1 MVTMALLLASLLI
14 GVLFGLLLHKLFG
27 RTANDSKVQAENES
41 LRLEIETLRSQVDGH
56 FATSAVMFQNL
67 TDEYRKLLQHMA
79 DGARSLDVELPG
91 HLLADFSAAASLPE
105 PSEEPNEEPSEEPG
119 DEPGADKSSEQS
131 SGESKTEPF
140 PADESAAAADDA
152 ENSTATAADKLT
164 TGPDSHNSRE

>member
-1 MVTMALLLASLLI
+1 MALLLASLLI
-14 GVLFGLLLHKLFG
+14 GVLFGLLLYKLFG

-67 TDEYRKLLQHMA
+67 TEEYRKLLQHMA

-105 PSEEPNEEPSEEPG
+105 P
-119 DEPGADKSSEQS
+119 DAKPGADKSNHESTGQS
-131 SGESKTEPF
+131 MTEPF
-140 PADESAAAADDA
+140 PADASTAAADDA
-152 ENSTATAADKLT
+152 GNHTAAADKLT

>member
-67 TDEYRKLLQHMA
+67 TEEYRKLLQHMA

-105 PSEEPNEEPSEEPG
+105 PSEEPNEAPG
-119 DEPGADKSSEQS
+119 DEPGADKSSEQP
-131 SGESKTEPF
+131 SGESMTEPF

-152 ENSTATAADKLT
+152 ENPTATAADKLT

>member
-27 RTANDSKVQAENES
+27 RTASDSKVQAENES

-67 TDEYRKLLQHMA
+67 TDEYRKLLQHMS

-105 PSEEPNEEPSEEPG
+105 PNEEPS
-119 DEPGADKSSEQS
+119 DEPGADKSSEQP
-131 SGESKTEPF
+131 SGESMTEPF
-140 PADESAAAADDA
+140 PAEESAAAADDA
-152 ENSTATAADKLT
+152 ENPTATAADKLT

>member
-105 PSEEPNEEPSEEPG
+105 PNEKPSKEPG
-119 DEPGADKSSEQS
+119 DGPGADKSSDQS

-140 PADESAAAADDA
+140 PADESATAADNA

-164 TGPDSHNSRE
+164 TRPDSHNSRE

>member
-1 MVTMALLLASLLI
+1 MALLLASLLI

-105 PSEEPNEEPSEEPG
+105 PSEEPG
-119 DEPGADKSSEQS
+119 DEPGADKSSEQP
-131 SGESKTEPF
+131 SGESMTEPF
-140 PADESAAAADDA
+140 PADESATAADDA
-152 ENSTATAADKLT
+152 ENPTATAADKLT
-164 TGPDSHNSRE
+164 TRPDSHNSRE

>member
-67 TDEYRKLLQHMA
+67 TEEYRKLLQHMA

-105 PSEEPNEEPSEEPG
+105 PSDEPG
-119 DEPGADKSSEQS
+119 DEPGADKLSEQP
-131 SGESKTEPF
+131 SGESMTKPF

-152 ENSTATAADKLT
+152 ENPTATAADKLT

>member
-27 RTANDSKVQAENES
+27 RTASDSKVQAENES

-67 TDEYRKLLQHMA
+67 TEEYRKLLQHMA

-91 HLLADFSAAASLPE
+91 HLLADFSAAASLP
-105 PSEEPNEEPSEEPG
+105 EPNEEPSEEPG